1 MNDVASPTT
10 SAPSLDT
17 KDAVRIYR
25 RLLRYA
31 WPHWRM
37 FLIGALGMALFA
49 ATNLAWAW
57 FVREF
62 LNDTFIHRDPGVLV
76 FVPAA
81 IIGIF
86 FLRGVGD
93 YVSNFFPGWVGR
105 QVIKAMRAD
114 LFAHYLRLPAAYY
127 DRASTA
133 QMLSRLTYN
142 VELVAEA
149 ATNSITVLIR
159 DSLSFLGLA
168 VWLFYLNWRL
178 AALAF
183 AIAPLIAW
191 LIQRI
196 NRLFRRYSTRIQNSM
211 GDVTR
216 VAKEALDGHRVVK
229 VFNAHAHEQRAFE
242 VVNERNR
249 HSNMRLIGTKAASNP
264 IVQLVAATGLAGVLY
279 FAVRDVIAGRMQ
291 IGDFMSFL
299 TALMLLTQPLRQIV
313 SVFGPIQQGIAAGA
327 SVFEVLDEPSEAS
340 RGSRP
345 IERARGDVEFRNVGF
360 MYAPEKGSVLRQI
373 SFRAPAGT
381 TVAIV
386 GKSGSGK
393 TTLVSLL
400 PRLYDPQQGAVLLD
414 GVDVREYRLADLRRQ
429 VSVVSQDVVLFD
441 DTIRNNIAFSKA
453 DATPEAV
460 EAAARAAYVLDFA
473 RELPQGLDTVIGD
486 QGALLS
492 GGQRQ
497 RIAIARAL
505 LKDSPVLILDE
516 ATSALDTE
524 SERRI
529 QEALSQLVRN
539 RTTLVIAHRLST
551 VEQADLI
558 LVLDEGAI
566 VESGTHAELLARGGL
581 YAQLYRMQFAA

>member
-1 MNDVASPTT
+1 MNDIVSP
-10 SAPSLDT
+10 SSVSRPLPA
-17 KDAVRIYR
+17 DAVRVYR
-25 RLLRYA
+25 RLLGYA
-31 WPHWRM
+31 LPHWRM
-37 FLIGALGMALFA
+37 FLVGMLGMALFA

-62 LNDTFIHRDPGVLV
+62 LNEAFVSRDPGVLT

-81 IIGIF
+81 IVGIF

-93 YVSNFFPGWVGR
+93 YVSNYFPGWVGR
-105 QVIKAMRAD
+105 QVIKALRAD
-114 LFAHYLRLPAAYY
+114 LFSHYLRLPAAYY
-127 DRASTA
+127 DRASSA

-159 DSLSFLGLA
+159 DSLSFVGLLA
-168 VWLFYLNWRL
+168 WLFYLNWRL

-183 AIAPLIAW
+183 AIAPLIVW

-229 VFNAHAHEQRAFE
+229 VFNAQEHQRQAFE
-242 VVNERNR
+242 VVNESNR
-249 HSNMRLIGTKAASNP
+249 RSNMRLIGTKAAANP
-264 IVQLVAATGLAGVLY
+264 IVQLIAAIGLAGVMY
-279 FAVRDVIAGRMQ
+279 IAVRDVLADRMQ

-299 TALMLLTQPLRQIV
+299 TALILLTQPLRQIV
-313 SVFGPIQQGIAAGA
+313 GVSGPIQQGVAAGA
-327 SVFEVLDEPSEAS
+327 SVFEVLDEPTEPVGGP
-340 RGSRP
+340 RR
-345 IERARGDVEFRNVGF
+345 IERARGEVEFRNVGF
-360 MYAPEKGSVLRQI
+360 EYSPEKGPVLRNI
-373 SFRAPAGT
+373 SFRAPAGS

-393 TTLVSLL
+393 STLVSLL
-400 PRLYDPQQGAVLLD
+400 PRFYDPRQGSVLLD
-414 GVDVREYRLADLRRQ
+414 GVDVREYRLSDLRRQ
-429 VSVVSQDVVLFD
+429 VSLVSQDVVLFD
-441 DTIRNNIAFSKA
+441 DTIRNNIAYSMS
-453 DATPEAV
+453 DASPEAV
-460 EAAARAAYVLDFA
+460 EEAARAAYVLEFA
-473 RELPQGLDTVIGD
+473 QDLPQGLDTVIGD
-486 QGALLS
+486 RGALLS

-505 LKDSPVLILDE
+505 LKDAPVLVLDE

-529 QEALSQLVRN
+529 QAALSRLVRN

-558 LVLDEGAI
+558 LVLDEGEI
-566 VESGTHAELLARGGL
+566 VESGTHEELLARGGL